1 MKTIS
6 AEWQLC
12 SLEEVY
18 PDPHC
23 SLLYLQFRGWESTTV
38 HHVAATVLHGV
49 KGKVKYFLH
58 LVTSLIYAP
67 CLASIDTW
75 LRSSGLDDSPHPTWC
90 LSPYIPSSVMR
101 VTGNSPSLRQPAPQ
115 LVTSEQYKILITEQ
129 KHIFLLSPLALV
141 QLLELSSI
149 QNTNKHQLMQ

>member
-75 LRSSGLDDSPHPTWC
+75 LRSPGLDDSPHPTWC

-101 VTGNSPSLRQPAPQ
+101 SHRELTLPETASSIVGHLWTIQSSYYWTETYLPVVSTSPSATLGAIQH
-115 LVTSEQYKILITEQ
+115 TE
-129 KHIFLLSPLALV
+129 H
-141 QLLELSSI
+141 
-149 QNTNKHQLMQ
+149 